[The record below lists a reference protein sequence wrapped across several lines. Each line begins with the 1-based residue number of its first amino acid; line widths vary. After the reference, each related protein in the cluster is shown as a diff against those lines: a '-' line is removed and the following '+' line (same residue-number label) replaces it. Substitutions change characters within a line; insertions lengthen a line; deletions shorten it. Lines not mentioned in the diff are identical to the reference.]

1 MVLAGTQLDGVFTLL
16 FRSGSRPSLIRREV
30 LIALVEALGVP
41 ESRRFDRTEGLTKGR
56 ARAPPKSS
64 ASDSSAASCHFPSF
78 PVAKVYDRKASSW
91 SARKGLAEL
100 VSRFLPGQG
109 THGSVSASSF
119 RSASVS

>member
-1 MVLAGTQLDGVFTLL
+1 MYLRAVDSTALKGL
-16 FRSGSRPSLIRREV
+16 RRAE
-30 LIALVEALGVP
+30 LGP
-41 ESRRFDRTEGLTKGR
+41 P
-56 ARAPPKSS
+56 PPKKAQPATPLRLRAIS
-64 ASDSSAASCHFPSF
+64 PSF

-119 RSASVS
+119 RSASVELAVGGNSTRLAQALR

>member
-1 MVLAGTQLDGVFTLL
+1 MYLRAVDSTALKGL
-16 FRSGSRPSLIRREV
+16 RRAE
-30 LIALVEALGVP
+30 LG
-41 ESRRFDRTEGLTKGR
+41 
-56 ARAPPKSS
+56 PPPQKKSS

-119 RSASVS
+119 RSASVELAVGGNSTRLAQTLR